1 MKFQSELTV
10 YGMKPSKG
18 QLDNGQTFDST
29 KVFTLVDLD
38 TRKGEGSGQAGHEYP
53 FNDSTEY
60 EKFKHLPFPFKAVA
74 DFEIVT
80 SGKQQRTIIVGL
92 KPLTH
97 QSVSPA
103 KQG

>member
-1 MKFQSELTV
+1 MKFQSEITV

-60 EKFKHLPFPFKAVA
+60 DKFKLLPYPFKATA

-92 KPLTH
+92 RPVAN
-97 QSVSPA
+97 QPVSPA
-103 KQG
+103 KQ